1 MHPYR
6 NQPAILTTKHDK
18 LSLIAPSMQS
28 EVDLEVTDINLD
40 TDQLGTF
47 SGEISRSGS
56 PLETAIA
63 KAKLGIEATGI
74 PIGLASE
81 GSIGPDPQNPFLT
94 SDIEIVVLVDQERGL
109 VIYESHRS
117 FEIVAAT
124 IEFSPGEDLS
134 DFFAKAHFPS
144 HHLIAKASA
153 RGELRAV
160 KGLDSQP
167 ALDAA
172 VQELAGHSES
182 GRVLLENDFRANHS
196 PSRRL
201 NIQATAQKL
210 GARLTQLCESCGAP
224 GFGLIRYVT
233 GVKCSG
239 CGMENPEAIASE
251 RLCCVSCEFEIAGK
265 SIASSIPPERCACCN
280 P

>member
-1 MHPYR
+1 MHPYK
-6 NQPAILTTKHDK
+6 NQPAVLTTKHDK

-28 EVDLEVTDINLD
+28 KVGLEVTDINLD

-47 SGEISRSGS
+47 SGEIARSGS
-56 PLETAIA
+56 ALETAIA

-94 SDIEIVVLVDQERGL
+94 SDIEIVVLVDQERDL
-109 VIYESHRS
+109 VIYESHRA

-124 IEFSPGEDLS
+124 VEVSPGEDLTS
-134 DFFAKAHFPS
+134 FLARADFPS

-153 RGELRAV
+153 HGELRTL
-160 KGLDSQP
+160 KGIGTQL
-167 ALDAA
+167 ALQAA
-172 VQELAGHSES
+172 INELAVHSDS
-182 GRVLLENDFRANHS
+182 GKVTLETDFRANHS
-196 PSRRL
+196 PSRRV
-201 NIQATAQKL
+201 NIQAAAQKL
-210 GARLTQLCESCGAP
+210 ATRLAQLCESCGTP
-224 GFGLIRYVT
+224 GFGRVSYVT

-239 CGMENPEAIASE
+239 CGMENPEAVAAE
-251 RLCCVSCEFEIAGK
+251 RLCCVSCEFAIARK
-265 SIASSIPPERCACCN
+265 SIASSIPPERCDWCN

>member
-1 MHPYR
+1 MHPYKNR
-6 NQPAILTTKHDK
+6 PEILTTKHDK

-28 EVDLEVTDINLD
+28 EVDLQVNDINLD
-40 TDQLGTF
+40 TDQLGSF
-47 SGEISRSGS
+47 SGEIARSGS
-56 PLETAIA
+56 ALETAVA

-94 SDIEIVVLVDQERGL
+94 SDIEIVVLVDLERDLG
-109 VIYESHRS
+109 INESHRS

-134 DFFAKAHFPS
+134 SFLVKAGFPS
-144 HHLIAKASA
+144 HHLIAKATA
-153 RGELRAV
+153 HGELRTL
-160 KGLDSQP
+160 KGIDTHL
-167 ALDAA
+167 ALEDAI
-172 VQELAGHSES
+172 ELLAKHSEN
-182 GRVLLENDFRANHS
+182 GQVTLETDFRANHS

-201 NIQATAQKL
+201 NIQAAAQKL
-210 GARLTQLCESCGAP
+210 AARLARLCQSCGTP
-224 GFGLIRYVT
+224 GFGRVSYVT

-239 CGMENPEAIASE
+239 CGMQNPDAIAAE
-251 RLCCVSCEFEIAGK
+251 RLCCVSCEFEIAGEII
-265 SIASSIPPERCACCN
+265 SSSITPERCDWCN

>member
-56 PLETAIA
+56 PIETAIA

-124 IEFSPGEDLS
+124 IEFSPG
-134 DFFAKAHFPS
+134 
-144 HHLIAKASA
+144 
-153 RGELRAV
+153 
-160 KGLDSQP
+160 
-167 ALDAA
+167 
-172 VQELAGHSES
+172 
-182 GRVLLENDFRANHS
+182 
-196 PSRRL
+196 
-201 NIQATAQKL
+201 
-210 GARLTQLCESCGAP
+210 
-224 GFGLIRYVT
+224 
-233 GVKCSG
+233 
-239 CGMENPEAIASE
+239 
-251 RLCCVSCEFEIAGK
+251 
-265 SIASSIPPERCACCN
+265 
-280 P
+280 